1 MTRTMNGDCPMRWHV
16 GWGRVF
22 VLGLMAPL
30 LLIVWGCAGLPQDI
44 IDEANGHSKEFVI
57 GPEDVLEVTV
67 WRNADLSRE
76 VVVRPDGMISLPLI
90 GDILARGRTA
100 DELAQAIKDALTA
113 FKENPQVSVSVKQV
127 NSYII
132 YVLGEVNQPGKFQ
145 LKSRTTVL
153 QAIALAGGFTQFASR
168 NNLQVIRNGLNG
180 SEKPGEMRIPV
191 SYDDA
196 VDGDGEIGNLLL
208 KSGDTL
214 VVP

>member
-1 MTRTMNGDCPMRWHV
+1 MRWHQ
-16 GWGRVF
+16 GRRRRVYT
-22 VLGLMAPL
+22 LGLIGTIL
-30 LLIVWGCAGLPQDI
+30 LFAGGCGSLPKEI
-44 IDEANGHSKEFVI
+44 IDEANNHSREFII
-57 GPEDVLEVTV
+57 GPEDILEITV
-67 WRNADLSRE
+67 WRNNDLSRE
-76 VVVRPDGMISLPLI
+76 VVVRPDGRISLPLI

-100 DELAQAIKDALTA
+100 DELAQAIKDALTVY
-113 FKENPQVSVSVKQV
+113 KENPEVSVSVKQV

-145 LKSRTTVL
+145 LKSHTTVL

-168 NNLQVIRNGLNG
+168 DDMQVIRNGLNG
-180 SEKPGEMRIPV
+180 SEKLREMRIPV